1 MSVASN
7 DQQQNSVT
15 KFSGAEKPI
24 MNEKLQ
30 KDPRLG
36 LKNSTTLATILAIFG
51 HVILGFEQSLAQW
64 GIALVAGYGSA
75 FLFEHIDA
83 RCQGQRPRYEGGG
96 FKGKVLFLLAPHMT
110 ATTMAFLLYTND
122 RLDALA
128 FAVVAAIGSKHI
140 FRTWDGKR
148 FRHFMNP
155 SNFGI
160 ALAFF
165 VLPWTNTIPYHFT
178 ERIHGFWDWFVLAI
192 LVALGTRLNLQF
204 TGRLWLIGSWL
215 IGFAT
220 QAVLRS
226 VFGTSL
232 VPAELMMM
240 TGPAF
245 ALFTFYMITDPQT
258 SPSPRRS
265 QIGYGLGIAAV
276 YGTLMAL
283 HIVFALFFAVTI
295 VCGIRGTYLVVA
307 HLLEQRRRETPSAAA
322 VGVPS
327 VAGMPRPGLV
337 RDSSPSLVGAP
348 VAARM
353 EVSHE

>member
-1 MSVASN
+1 
-7 DQQQNSVT
+7 
-15 KFSGAEKPI
+15 
-24 MNEKLQ
+24 MNEKQ

-36 LKNSTTLATILAIFG
+36 LKNSTFLATLLAVVG

-64 GIALVAGYGSA
+64 GVALAAGYGSA
-75 FLFEHIDA
+75 FLFEYIDA
-83 RCQGQRPRYEGGG
+83 RSQERRPFYEGGG

-160 ALAFF
+160 ALCFN

-178 ERIHGFWDWFVLAI
+178 ERIDGAWDWVVFGT
-192 LVALGTRLNLQF
+192 LVMLGTRLNLMF
-204 TGRLWLIGSWL
+204 TSRFWLIGAWL
-215 IGFAT
+215 IGFVG
-220 QAVLRS
+220 QAALRS
-226 VFGTSL
+226 ALGTSL
-232 VPAELMMM
+232 LPAELMMM

-258 SPSPRRS
+258 SPSSRRS
-265 QIGYGLGIAAV
+265 QIAYGLGIASV
-276 YGTLMAL
+276 YGALMAL

-295 VCGIRGTYLVVA
+295 VCAIRGAYLSLA
-307 HLLEQRRRETPSAAA
+307 
-322 VGVPS
+322 GVLVQPGRL
-327 VAGMPRPGLV
+327 ALTIPGLS
-337 RDSSPSLVGAP
+337 RPRSILNGTPAL
-348 VAARM
+348 VAAPMTARM
-353 EVSHE
+353 DGRHE